1 MWPADAS
8 ILEVLADVMQVVTG
22 LAATAIAFIVF
33 RHNRR
38 TDKETLRER
47 AWAAQQE
54 LNYISLANPEVLKA
68 AEFTI
73 DGEIKSD
80 LSDED
85 LRRAIYATFIQL
97 NRIHLLW
104 NGYRSGIFRKTEI
117 EDEIRPTLT
126 LISGNRALLDYCL
139 TRGYSKSFV
148 EFATKEADT
157 LSQLYGQPEE
167 SSVFIGN
174 LREKLKTK

>member
-1 MWPADAS
+1 MD
-8 ILEVLADVMQVVTG
+8 
-22 LAATAIAFIVF
+22 TA
-33 RHNRR
+33 
-38 TDKETLRER
+38 
-47 AWAAQQE
+47 
-54 LNYISLANPEVLKA
+54 PEFSEKLKSRMKFA
-68 AEFTI
+68 
-73 DGEIKSD
+73 
-80 LSDED
+80 
-85 LRRAIYATFIQL
+85 
-97 NRIHLLW
+97 
-104 NGYRSGIFRKTEI
+104 
-117 EDEIRPTLT
+117 PTLT